1 MINYFFFFF
10 LANLYVHASL
20 CTHVRDVLGGSLCS
34 LLVFKVLAKL
44 PFRVCVFVAVG
55 RGVSFSSLGLFIPD
69 FLSAVAAGWRGAKGQ
84 QREIYP

>member
-1 MINYFFFFF
+1 MCMPPRGRA
-10 LANLYVHASL
+10 LS
-20 CTHVRDVLGGSLCS
+20 DVLGGSLRPF
-34 LLVFKVLAKL
+34 LVFKGLAKL

-69 FLSAVAAGWRGAKGQ
+69 FLTAVAAGWHGAKGQ